1 MKFTGGYK
9 LIRTI
14 SIIFSLIFIYG
25 CGAQF
30 TTVYKQPV
38 PTGKKYEIIQIPDF
52 SKTDKEFVPLDSVT
66 LIPDMLAEK
75 LLESGRYRV
84 IDRSSGAIDSDENVL
99 IVKGVVTGFIK
110 GCKYCEMIFMGIDD
124 RGKGRTSVWVQ
135 LIDGNS
141 GELITD
147 FGTQGTAKEPGFGKS
162 RYIRVVDIIAEKVEQ
177 LK

>member
-1 MKFTGGYK
+1 V
-9 LIRTI
+9 IRTI
-14 SIIFSLIFIYG
+14 SIIFSLVFIYG

-52 SKTDKEFVPLDSVT
+52 GKTDTEFVPLDSVS

-75 LLESGRYRV
+75 LLESGKYRV
-84 IDRSSGAIDSDENVL
+84 IDRSSAPVDSNENVL

-110 GCKYCEMIFMGIDD
+110 GCKYCEMIFMGLDD
-124 RGKGRTSVWVQ
+124 RGKGRTSLWVQ
-135 LIDGNS
+135 FIDGNS

-147 FGTQGTAKEPGFGKS
+147 FGTQGTAKKPGYGKS
-162 RYIRVVDIIAEKVEQ
+162 RYIRVVDIIADKIEQ
-177 LK
+177 LN

>member
-1 MKFTGGYK
+1 M
-9 LIRTI
+9 LRTI
-14 SIIFSLIFIYG
+14 SVIFSLIFIYG

-52 SKTDKEFVPLDSVT
+52 TKTDTEFVPLDSVT
-66 LIPDMLAEK
+66 LIPDMLAEI
-75 LLESGRYRV
+75 LLASGKYRV
-84 IDRSSGAIDSDENVL
+84 IDRSSGPVESSENVL

-110 GCKYCEMIFMGIDD
+110 GCKYCEMIFMGLDD

-135 LIDGNS
+135 LIDGNT

-147 FGTQGTAKEPGFGKS
+147 FGTQGTAKKPGHGKS
-162 RYIRVVDIIAEKVEQ
+162 RYVRVVDIIADKIEQ
-177 LK
+177 LN

>member
-1 MKFTGGYK
+1 M
-9 LIRTI
+9 IRTFTL
-14 SIIFSLIFIYG
+14 IISLIFISG

-52 SKTDKEFVPLDSVT
+52 GKTDTEFVPLDSVT

-75 LLESGRYRV
+75 LLQSGNYRI
-84 IDRSSGAIDSDENVL
+84 IDRSPDPVESNENVL

-110 GCKYCEMIFMGIDD
+110 GCKYCEMIFMGLDD

-135 LIDGNS
+135 LIDGNT

-147 FGTQGTAKEPGFGKS
+147 FGTQGTAKKPGYGKS
-162 RYIRVVDIIAEKVEQ
+162 RYIRVVDIIAEKIEQ
-177 LK
+177 VN

>member
-1 MKFTGGYK
+1 M
-9 LIRTI
+9 IRTFTL
-14 SIIFSLIFIYG
+14 IISLIFISG

-52 SKTDKEFVPLDSVT
+52 GKTDTEFVPLDSVT

-75 LLESGRYRV
+75 LLQSGNYRV
-84 IDRSSGAIDSDENVL
+84 IDRSPDPVESNENVL

-110 GCKYCEMIFMGIDD
+110 GCKYCEMIFMGLDD

-135 LIDGNS
+135 LIDGNT

-147 FGTQGTAKEPGFGKS
+147 FGTQGTAKKPGYGKS
-162 RYIRVVDIIAEKVEQ
+162 RYIRVVDIIAEKIEQ
-177 LK
+177 VN